1 MNVQPPTPTPRK
13 RSLLFAAL
21 AGCAVI
27 ALCVLLAGVAGAG
40 TWFLPPAGSRRRPPA
55 RAGGDPHRA

>member
-40 TWFLPPAGSRRRPPA
+40 TWFYRQLAAGADRQLG
-55 RAGGDPHRA
+55 AGGDPHRA